1 MKYFES
7 NFLWKS
13 VAEES
18 FKTNVIQLYP
28 SCRVKP
34 SSSICI
40 RLSQKLALLPFWVN
54 VFCVSV
60 HFDCWGLDKME
71 RSRDQ
76 VRLDTRLDARMPAT
90 EKERFGL
97 LNWSA
102 YVGPMNTRIVC
113 TGNKDWKMLLIETK
127 MLANINQRQ
136 SWTDG
141 TIAGLFSR
149 QVRDTGIVGVPRV
162 IPPFSPH
169 PSRVHNSSTKKE
181 QRERAV

>member
-40 RLSQKLALLPFWVN
+40 RLSQKLALLPFSVN
-54 VFCVSV
+54 VFRVSV
-60 HFDCWGLDKME
+60 HFDCWRLDKME

-90 EKERFGL
+90 ETERFGL

-102 YVGPMNTRIVC
+102 YVGPMNARIVC
-113 TGNKDWKMLLIETK
+113 TGKNRLKN
-127 MLANINQRQ
+127 ASN
-136 SWTDG
+136 
-141 TIAGLFSR
+141 
-149 QVRDTGIVGVPRV
+149 
-162 IPPFSPH
+162 
-169 PSRVHNSSTKKE
+169 
-181 QRERAV
+181 